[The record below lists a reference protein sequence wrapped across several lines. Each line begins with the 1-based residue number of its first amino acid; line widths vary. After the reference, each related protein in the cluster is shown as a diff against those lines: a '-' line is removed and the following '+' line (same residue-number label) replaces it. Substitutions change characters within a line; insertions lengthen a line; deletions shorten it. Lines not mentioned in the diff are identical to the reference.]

1 VERPEPVTRASDAI
15 DPTTTSRKAGPRSS
29 SSRPERPRRR
39 DGDPRASLI
48 GRLIAFH
55 PPRRI
60 VRVLAGAVGVATVSA
75 AILIVGTPT
84 SATATDVFGA
94 LRGPGEPALI
104 IGHRGDR
111 AEAPENT
118 MPSLELAM
126 DRLAY
131 VETDVQLSRDGV
143 PMLFHDTDLERITG
157 DRRSVGDLDAGQLR
171 KLDVGAWYGREFQ
184 GERMPTLE
192 AFLEALAERRDA
204 RALVELKADWADEE
218 VRTVVGL
225 IDRMGLRGRVV
236 LESFSLE
243 TLFAVQRVSPTT
255 PRIMLIRELP
265 ADPVPMAERLGLIGF
280 GTTAKSVTAQPQA
293 LEALHEAEIAVLCYT
308 LNTEDRWEEVGALGV
323 DGIITDEPS
332 ELDEWLAVTAP
343 GT

>member
-1 VERPEPVTRASDAI
+1 MTRASDAI
-15 DPTTTSRKAGPRSS
+15 DPTTASPRARPRSTTS
-29 SSRPERPRRR
+29 AAPPPRR
-39 DGDPRASLI
+39 GTSLGAI
-48 GRLIAFH
+48 RMGRLLAFH
-55 PPRRI
+55 PPRRL
-60 VRVLAGAVGVATVSA
+60 VRVLAGAIGVTAVSA
-75 AILIVGTPT
+75 VILIVGTPT
-84 SATATDVFGA
+84 SATAIDVFGA

-131 VETDVQLSRDGV
+131 VETDVQMSRDGV

-157 DRRSVGDLDAGQLR
+157 DRRSVGDLDARQLQR
-171 KLDVGAWYGREFQ
+171 LDVGAWYGTAFE

-192 AFLEALAERRDA
+192 AFLEELAERPDA
-204 RALVELKADWADEE
+204 RALVELKADWADDE

-225 IDRMGLRGRVV
+225 IDRVGLRGRVV

-243 TLFAVQRVSPTT
+243 TLFAIQRVSPTT

-280 GTTAKSVTAQPQA
+280 GTTATSVTAEPQA
-293 LEALHEAEIAVLCYT
+293 LAALHEAEIAVLCYT